1 MRLLVVE
8 DNEELAELLAKG
20 LRTAGYQADILSTVE
35 EATSV
40 LDTTFY
46 AALILDLGLPDGDG
60 LALLREIRHRNNP
73 IPVLVLTARGGLH
86 DRVLGLRS
94 GADDYLVKPFA
105 LEELVARLEAQLR
118 RPGHL
123 LGSSLRIAN
132 LEFDTR
138 NRQAS
143 IDEQPQL
150 LSARETAV
158 LELLMRSKGRV
169 VSKKQVEDHIFG
181 HSGEVASNAIE
192 VYVHRLRKQLSE
204 RGAKVQVH
212 TIRGS
217 DTSSQRRSSV
227 IRFQSIISR
236 IVILH
241 VVAVV
246 ITSIFM
252 SLALSWLLSYATDN
266 IHNEAMQEQA
276 VTVGEHL
283 SAQPDGRLELN
294 LPLDLLGL
302 YSQAYGRYLYAVTD
316 DQGRVLFSS
325 LQDHAALFPVDAR
338 SGDVEFLQQR
348 RGDATVSGASIKKT
362 IGSQTVWIQ
371 TGENLANRDVLI
383 DDIVADFYKN
393 VGWITL
399 PILLVLLIADIAIFR
414 RALRPLWQASE
425 IARDIGPT
433 RTDLRL
439 PTEEIPR
446 EVRPLVSAI
455 NLALDRLEEGFRIQ
469 RDFTADAAHEL
480 RTPLSI
486 LRTRLDLLEDEQTS
500 RALRQDVEGMAHII
514 SQLLDMA
521 ELDAFVV
528 DPLEKADLRS
538 VTAEVAEFVAP
549 LALAQGKDIALVGET
564 EPVWIRG
571 NPEMLSRAIRN
582 LAENAINHTAP
593 GTTVEF
599 AVDRDRTVSVLDHGP
614 GVAENE
620 RNLVFQR
627 FWRRDRSKA
636 GSTGLGLSIVQR
648 IAELHSATITL
659 ENRRPAGACFSLKF
673 IPLRA

>member
-1 MRLLVVE
+1 
-8 DNEELAELLAKG
+8 
-20 LRTAGYQADILSTVE
+20 
-35 EATSV
+35 
-40 LDTTFY
+40 
-46 AALILDLGLPDGDG
+46 
-60 LALLREIRHRNNP
+60 
-73 IPVLVLTARGGLH
+73 
-86 DRVLGLRS
+86 
-94 GADDYLVKPFA
+94 
-105 LEELVARLEAQLR
+105 
-118 RPGHL
+118 
-123 LGSSLRIAN
+123 
-132 LEFDTR
+132 
-138 NRQAS
+138 
-143 IDEQPQL
+143 
-150 LSARETAV
+150 
-158 LELLMRSKGRV
+158 
-169 VSKKQVEDHIFG
+169 
-181 HSGEVASNAIE
+181 
-192 VYVHRLRKQLSE
+192 
-204 RGAKVQVH
+204 
-212 TIRGS
+212 
-217 DTSSQRRSSV
+217 V
-227 IRFQSIISR
+227 IRFKSIISR

-252 SLALSWLLSYATDN
+252 SLALSWLMNYETDN
-266 IHNEAMQEQA
+266 IHNKAMQEQA
-276 VTVGEHL
+276 VSVGEHL
-283 SAQPDGRLELN
+283 IAQADGRLELN

-302 YSQAYGRYLYAVTD
+302 YSQAYGRYSYAVTD
-316 DQGRVLFSS
+316 DRGRVLFSS
-325 LQDHAALFPVDAR
+325 LEGHAALFPADAR

-348 RGDATVSGASIKKT
+348 RGDATVSGASIRKT
-362 IGSQTVWIQ
+362 VGGQVVWIQ
-371 TGENLANRDVLI
+371 AGEDLANRDVLI

-414 RALRPLWQASE
+414 RALRPLREASE

-433 RTDLRL
+433 RSGLRL

-446 EVRPLVSAI
+446 EVRPLVFAV
-455 NLALDRLEEGFRIQ
+455 NQALDRLEEGLRIQ

-480 RTPLSI
+480 RTPLTI
-486 LRTRLDLLEDEQTS
+486 LRTRLDLLQDEQTG

-564 EPVWIRG
+564 GPVWVKG

-599 AVDRDRTVSVLDHGP
+599 AVDRDGTVSVLDHGP
-614 GVAENE
+614 GVAEDE

-627 FWRRDRSKA
+627 FWRRDRRKA

-648 IAELHSATITL
+648 IAELHSAAVTL
-659 ENRRPAGACFSLKF
+659 ENRLPAGACFSLKF
-673 IPLRA
+673 TPLRA

>member
-1 MRLLVVE
+1 M
-8 DNEELAELLAKG
+8 
-20 LRTAGYQADILSTVE
+20 
-35 EATSV
+35 
-40 LDTTFY
+40 
-46 AALILDLGLPDGDG
+46 
-60 LALLREIRHRNNP
+60 
-73 IPVLVLTARGGLH
+73 
-86 DRVLGLRS
+86 
-94 GADDYLVKPFA
+94 
-105 LEELVARLEAQLR
+105 
-118 RPGHL
+118 
-123 LGSSLRIAN
+123 
-132 LEFDTR
+132 
-138 NRQAS
+138 
-143 IDEQPQL
+143 
-150 LSARETAV
+150 
-158 LELLMRSKGRV
+158 
-169 VSKKQVEDHIFG
+169 
-181 HSGEVASNAIE
+181 
-192 VYVHRLRKQLSE
+192 
-204 RGAKVQVH
+204 
-212 TIRGS
+212 
-217 DTSSQRRSSV
+217 

-246 ITSIFM
+246 IASIFM
-252 SLALSWLLSYATDN
+252 SLALSWLLSYATNN

-316 DQGRVLFSS
+316 DRGRVLFSS
-325 LQDHAALFPVDAR
+325 LEDHAALFPVDAR
-338 SGDVEFLQQR
+338 SGDVEFLQER
-348 RGDATVSGASIKKT
+348 RGDATVSGASIRKT
-362 IGSQTVWIQ
+362 VGGQTVWIQ

-486 LRTRLDLLEDEQTS
+486 LRTRLDTLEDQQIGQ
-500 RALRQDVEGMAHII
+500 ALRKDVDGMAHII
-514 SQLLDMA
+514 SQLLDIA
-521 ELDAFVV
+521 ELDSFVV
-528 DPLEKADLRS
+528 DPQEKADLRS

-549 LALAQGKDIALVGET
+549 LALAQGKDVALLGKT
-564 EPVWIRG
+564 EPVWVKG

-599 AVDRDRTVSVLDHGP
+599 FIDEDGTVSVLDHGP
-614 GVAENE
+614 GVAEDE
-620 RNLVFQR
+620 RNLIFQR
-627 FWRRDRSKA
+627 FWRRDRRKA

-659 ENRRPAGACFSLKF
+659 ENRRPAGARFSLKF
-673 IPLRA
+673 TPLRS

>member
-1 MRLLVVE
+1 
-8 DNEELAELLAKG
+8 
-20 LRTAGYQADILSTVE
+20 
-35 EATSV
+35 
-40 LDTTFY
+40 
-46 AALILDLGLPDGDG
+46 
-60 LALLREIRHRNNP
+60 
-73 IPVLVLTARGGLH
+73 
-86 DRVLGLRS
+86 
-94 GADDYLVKPFA
+94 
-105 LEELVARLEAQLR
+105 
-118 RPGHL
+118 
-123 LGSSLRIAN
+123 
-132 LEFDTR
+132 
-138 NRQAS
+138 
-143 IDEQPQL
+143 
-150 LSARETAV
+150 
-158 LELLMRSKGRV
+158 
-169 VSKKQVEDHIFG
+169 
-181 HSGEVASNAIE
+181 
-192 VYVHRLRKQLSE
+192 
-204 RGAKVQVH
+204 
-212 TIRGS
+212 
-217 DTSSQRRSSV
+217 V

-246 ITSIFM
+246 ITSVFM
-252 SLALSWLLSYATDN
+252 SLALSWLLSYATNN

-283 SAQPDGRLELN
+283 SAQPDGRLQLD

-302 YSQAYGRYLYAVTD
+302 YSQAYGRYLYAVVD
-316 DQGRVLFSS
+316 DHGRVLFSS
-325 LQDHAALFPVDAR
+325 LEDHAALFPADAR
-338 SGDVEFLQQR
+338 SGDVEFLQER
-348 RGDATVSGASIKKT
+348 RGDATVSGASIRKT
-362 IGSQTVWIQ
+362 VGGQTVWIQ

-439 PTEEIPR
+439 PTQEIPR

-486 LRTRLDLLEDEQTS
+486 LRTRLDTLEDKQVGE
-500 RALRQDVEGMAHII
+500 ALRKDVDGMAHII
-514 SQLLDMA
+514 SQLLDIA
-521 ELDAFVV
+521 ELDSFVV
-528 DPLEKADLRS
+528 DPAEKADLRS

-549 LALAQGKDIALVGET
+549 LALTQGKDVALFGET
-564 EPVWIRG
+564 EPVWVKG
-571 NPEMLSRAIRN
+571 NPEMLGRAIRN

-599 AVDRDRTVSVLDHGP
+599 FIGEDGTVSVLDQGP
-614 GVAENE
+614 GVAEDE
-620 RNLVFQR
+620 RNLIFQR
-627 FWRRDRSKA
+627 FWRRDRRKA

-659 ENRRPAGACFSLKF
+659 ENRRPSGARFSLKF
-673 IPLRA
+673 TPLRY